1 MNRLKRRSLPAPCPV
16 KWHFYRLA
24 ISVSDEIF
32 LKYYNSRKK
41 PQVGSGGGGIWQRL
55 QPLPHPVLLEVRV
68 NYYHGLEYLH
78 SSLHF
83 SKIVWSYKYNF
94 EKVNKWRKTHQQT
107 QDINVVFVR
116 LLVLNK
122 SRTSP
127 SLVVMSAPV
136 SIFSLSSGS
145 SLRLIRAIFVY
156 SFSASSIFPFTN
168 NQRRDSGEM
177 L

>member
-1 MNRLKRRSLPAPCPV
+1 M
-16 KWHFYRLA
+16 
-24 ISVSDEIF
+24 
-32 LKYYNSRKK
+32 
-41 PQVGSGGGGIWQRL
+41 
-55 QPLPHPVLLEVRV
+55 
-68 NYYHGLEYLH
+68 NYYRGLEYLH

-83 SKIVWSYKYNF
+83 SKVVWSNKYNF
-94 EKVNKWRKTHQQT
+94 EEVNKRRKTHQQT

-136 SIFSLSSGS
+136 SIFSPSSGS

-168 NQRRDSGEM
+168 NQRRDSGEV